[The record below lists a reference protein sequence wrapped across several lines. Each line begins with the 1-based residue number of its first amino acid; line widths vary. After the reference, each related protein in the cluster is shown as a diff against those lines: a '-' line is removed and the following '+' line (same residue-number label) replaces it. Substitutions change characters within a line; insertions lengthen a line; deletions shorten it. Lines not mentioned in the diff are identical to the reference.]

1 MDRTAFLGTFRRHL
15 DDLEKFQG
23 FIDKAKSQQ
32 GKFAASIVEK
42 VINDNT
48 AKVQTLAETI
58 MPLTADVESEIGV
71 LGAERDS
78 FATSRAAEAF
88 EVEVLELRLAIGEI
102 DQPGFAKA
110 SAAGR
115 ESLTQHDT
123 LLAGIDV
130 ELGHFREV
138 ADRWSR
144 VGEAA
149 GLLTPAPTKSKKS
162 ERAPAAA
169 R

>member
-58 MPLTADVESEIGV
+58 LPLTMDVESEIAVHHHRWKSRLLQQPKHSGV
-71 LGAERDS
+71 VPR
-78 FATSRAAEAF
+78 
-88 EVEVLELRLAIGEI
+88 
-102 DQPGFAKA
+102 
-110 SAAGR
+110 
-115 ESLTQHDT
+115 
-123 LLAGIDV
+123 
-130 ELGHFREV
+130 
-138 ADRWSR
+138 
-144 VGEAA
+144 
-149 GLLTPAPTKSKKS
+149 
-162 ERAPAAA
+162 
-169 R
+169 